1 MAKTVKK
8 DLKEETKNT
17 KKSIT
22 TKKAVTKKVTP
33 KAAAKTT
40 TKTPAKAKK
49 ITTKVTAEKK
59 VTSKTAAAKKT
70 TTVKKVTTKATAA
83 KKTTAAKKVTTK
95 TAAVKKAAS
104 KPVVAKKTTTVK
116 KKAAP
121 KIKRISS
128 VDVIAQAMLDKKA
141 KQVISLDLSELG
153 TAICDHFVIANAD
166 STTNILAIADNVEK
180 EMYEQLKETPFRVQG
195 KENAFWIILD
205 YVDVVVHVFQTEY
218 RQFYRLEELW
228 ADAKCETYTD
238 EPKQSK
244 K

>member
-8 DLKEETKNT
+8 DLKEDTKNT

-22 TKKAVTKKVTP
+22 TKKAVTKKATP
-33 KAAAKTT
+33 KAASKTT
-40 TKTPAKAKK
+40 TKAPAKAKK

-59 VTSKTAAAKKT
+59 ATSKTVAAK
-70 TTVKKVTTKATAA
+70 TTVKKVTTKATVA

-95 TAAVKKAAS
+95 STAVKKVAS
-104 KPVVAKKTTTVK
+104 KPVAAKKTTTVK
-116 KKAAP
+116 KKATP

-141 KQVISLDLSELG
+141 KEVISLDLSELG

>member
-22 TKKAVTKKVTP
+22 TKKAVTKKATP
-33 KAAAKTT
+33 KPAAKTT
-40 TKTPAKAKK
+40 TKAPAKAKK
-49 ITTKVTAEKK
+49 TTTKVTAEKK
-59 VTSKTAAAKKT
+59 AISKTAAAKKT
-70 TTVKKVTTKATAA
+70 TTVKKVTTKATA
-83 KKTTAAKKVTTK
+83 
-95 TAAVKKAAS
+95 VKKAIS
-104 KPVVAKKTTTVK
+104 KTVAAKKTTTVK